1 MDTKTSD
8 KDKFGLNGFETVIVA
23 VLFCFLLFFAD
34 IVQIRSAFLSRV
46 MGDADCFFRAGWA
59 AKVGKSIYEV
69 TDPNGWHYNYP
80 PLFAI
85 AMIPLA
91 DPPPGESRDGCLPYP
106 ISISIFYK
114 VSLLSLFF
122 GVFSL
127 ARAYEKQFPLMFEN
141 LFIRKWYYLRIFA
154 IVVCLSP
161 IAHTLMRGQVNLF
174 LLMMICLAIA
184 FQLSNKS
191 FLSGIMIAG
200 SICLKVFPV
209 FLLVV
214 PVWRKDFKQLAGCLV
229 GLILGLG
236 VIPVSVM
243 GVEKTK
249 TAYSDFYNVLIGPS
263 LGLSGDNTRG
273 VELTNLNSTDNHS
286 VLAFLHGIEHPD
298 FSKKPAKPSLVIK
311 IVQILMSLLFLGWL
325 LWSKGVPKKGST
337 MEDAHFFALASLLMV
352 LICPVSHS
360 QYFVLALPLVM
371 SMLVFSWL
379 NSAKVV
385 SPWLGFLFLFYI
397 VANLLPL
404 LPAFENIKR
413 MGVMFVPNFILFVY
427 GTTLFASIKNNDK
440 IAFEK
445 ATAINHSEA

>member
-1 MDTKTSD
+1 MDTKTLAND
-8 KDKFGLNGFETVIVA
+8 KTGLNSVETVLVA
-23 VLFCFLLFFAD
+23 VLFLFLLFFAD

-85 AMIPLA
+85 TMIPLA
-91 DPPPGESRDGCLPYP
+91 DPPPGESREGCLPYP

-114 VSLLSLFF
+114 ISLLSLFL

-127 ARAYEKQFPLMFEN
+127 ARAYEKLFPLVFEN
-141 LFIRKWYYLRIFA
+141 IRIKKWYYLRIFA

-184 FQLSNKS
+184 FQMSNKS

-209 FLLVV
+209 FLLIV
-214 PVWRKDFKQLAGCLV
+214 PVWRKDYKQFAGCIV
-229 GLILGLG
+229 GLILGLV

-243 GVEKTK
+243 GVDKTK

-263 LGLSGDNTRG
+263 LGISADNTRG

-311 IVQILMSLLFLGWL
+311 IVHILMSILFLGWL
-325 LWSKGVPKKGST
+325 LWSKGIPKKGSA
-337 MEDAHFFALASLLMV
+337 MEDAHFLALASLLMV

-371 SMLVFSWL
+371 SMMVFSWF
-379 NSAKVV
+379 NCKSVI

-397 VANLLPL
+397 VANVLPL
-404 LPAFENIKR
+404 LPVFENIKR
-413 MGVMFVPNFILFVY
+413 MGIMFIPNFILMVY
-427 GTTLFASIKNNDK
+427 GTTLFANIKTNDQLS
-440 IAFEK
+440 FENLN
-445 ATAINHSEA
+445 ATKFS

>member
-1 MDTKTSD
+1 MDTKTLAND
-8 KDKFGLNGFETVIVA
+8 KTGLNSVETVLVA
-23 VLFCFLLFFAD
+23 VLFFFLLFFAD

-85 AMIPLA
+85 TMIPLA
-91 DPPPGESRDGCLPYP
+91 DPPPGESREGCLPYP

-114 VSLLSLFF
+114 VSLLSLFL
-122 GVFSL
+122 GVFAL
-127 ARAYEKQFPLMFEN
+127 ARAYEKQFSVVFEN
-141 LFIRKWYYLRIFA
+141 MRIKKWYYLRIFA

-184 FQLSNKS
+184 FQMSNKS

-209 FLLVV
+209 FLLIV
-214 PVWRKDFKQLAGCLV
+214 PVWRKDYKQFAGCIV
-229 GLILGLG
+229 GLILGLV

-243 GVEKTK
+243 GVDKTK

-263 LGLSGDNTRG
+263 LGISADNTRG

-311 IVQILMSLLFLGWL
+311 IVHILMSILFLGWL
-325 LWSKGVPKKGST
+325 LWSKGIPKKGSA
-337 MEDAHFFALASLLMV
+337 MEDAHFLALASLLMV

-371 SMLVFSWL
+371 SMMVFSWF
-379 NSAKVV
+379 NCKSVI

-397 VANLLPL
+397 VANVLPL
-404 LPAFENIKR
+404 LPVFENIKR
-413 MGVMFVPNFILFVY
+413 MGIMFIPNFILMVY
-427 GTTLFASIKNNDK
+427 GTTLFANIKTNDQLS
-440 IAFEK
+440 FENLN
-445 ATAINHSEA
+445 ATKFSES

>member
-1 MDTKTSD
+1 MDTKVLEND
-8 KDKFGLNGFETVIVA
+8 KAGLNCVETVLVA
-23 VLFCFLLFFAD
+23 VLFFFLLFFAD
-34 IVQIRSAFLSRV
+34 IVQIRSAFLTRV

-85 AMIPLA
+85 TMIPLA
-91 DPPPGESRDGCLPYP
+91 DPPPGENRDGCLPYP

-114 VSLLSLFF
+114 VSLLSLFL

-127 ARAYEKQFPLMFEN
+127 ARAYEKQFPVVFEN
-141 LFIRKWYYLRIFA
+141 LRIKKWYYLRIFA

-174 LLMMICLAIA
+174 LLMMICLAIG
-184 FQLSNKS
+184 FQMSNKS

-209 FLLVV
+209 FLLIV
-214 PVWRKDFKQLAGCLV
+214 PVWRKDYKQLAGCLV
-229 GLILGLG
+229 GLVLGLV

-263 LGLSGDNTRG
+263 LGISGDNTRG

-311 IVQILMSLLFLGWL
+311 IVHILMSILFLGWL
-325 LWSKGVPKKGST
+325 LWSKGLPKKGSA
-337 MEDAHFFALASLLMV
+337 MEDSHFLALASLLMV

-371 SMLVFSWL
+371 SILVFSWF
-379 NSAKVV
+379 SSKRVI
-385 SPWLGFLFLFYI
+385 SPWLGFFFLFYI

-404 LPAFENIKR
+404 LPVFENIKR
-413 MGVMFVPNFILFVY
+413 MGVMFVPNFILLVY
-427 GTTLFASIKNNDK
+427 GTTLFANIKTMDQLAFVNLNASK
-440 IAFEK
+440 I
-445 ATAINHSEA
+445 SE

>member
-1 MDTKTSD
+1 MDTKTLAND
-8 KDKFGLNGFETVIVA
+8 KTGLNSVETVLVA
-23 VLFCFLLFFAD
+23 VLFFFLLFFAD

-85 AMIPLA
+85 TMIPLA
-91 DPPPGESRDGCLPYP
+91 DPPPGESREGCLPYP

-114 VSLLSLFF
+114 VSLLSLFL

-127 ARAYEKQFPLMFEN
+127 ARAYEKLFPLVFEN
-141 LFIRKWYYLRIFA
+141 IRIKKWYYLRIFA

-184 FQLSNKS
+184 FQMSNKS

-209 FLLVV
+209 FLLIV
-214 PVWRKDFKQLAGCLV
+214 PVWRKDYKQFAGCIV
-229 GLILGLG
+229 GLILGLV

-243 GVEKTK
+243 GVDKTK

-263 LGLSGDNTRG
+263 LGISADNTRG

-311 IVQILMSLLFLGWL
+311 IVHILMSILFLGWL
-325 LWSKGVPKKGST
+325 LWSKGIPKKGSA
-337 MEDAHFFALASLLMV
+337 MEDAHFLALASLLMV

-371 SMLVFSWL
+371 SMMVFSWF
-379 NSAKVV
+379 NCKSVI

-397 VANLLPL
+397 VANVLPL
-404 LPAFENIKR
+404 LPVFENIKR
-413 MGVMFVPNFILFVY
+413 MGIMFIPNFILMVY
-427 GTTLFASIKNNDK
+427 GTTLFANIKTNDQLS
-440 IAFEK
+440 FENLN
-445 ATAINHSEA
+445 ATKFSES

>member
-1 MDTKTSD
+1 MDTKTLTGD
-8 KDKFGLNGFETVIVA
+8 KIGLNAVETVLVA
-23 VLFCFLLFFAD
+23 ILFFFLLFFAD
-34 IVQIRSAFLSRV
+34 IVQIRSAFLTRV

-85 AMIPLA
+85 TMIPLA
-91 DPPPGESRDGCLPYP
+91 DPPPGENREGCLPYP

-114 VSLLSLFF
+114 VSLLSLFL

-127 ARAYEKQFPLMFEN
+127 ARAYEKQFPLVFEN
-141 LFIRKWYYLRIFA
+141 FQVRKWYYLRILA
-154 IVVCLSP
+154 IVICLSP

-174 LLMMICLAIA
+174 LLMMICLAIG
-184 FQLSNKS
+184 FQISNKS
-191 FLSGIMIAG
+191 FLSGVMIAG

-209 FLLVV
+209 FLLIV
-214 PVWRKDFKQLAGCLV
+214 PVWRKDYKQFAGCIV
-229 GLILGLG
+229 GLVIGLII
-236 VIPVSVM
+236 IPVSVM
-243 GVEKTK
+243 GVDKTK

-263 LGLSGDNTRG
+263 LGISADNTRG

-311 IVQILMSLLFLGWL
+311 IVHILMSLLFLGWL
-325 LWSKGVPKKGST
+325 LWSKGVPKKGSP

-371 SMLVFSWL
+371 SILVFSWFK
-379 NSAKVV
+379 SKGVV
-385 SPWLGFLFLFYI
+385 SPWLSILFLFYI
-397 VANLLPL
+397 VANLFPL
-404 LPAFENIKR
+404 LPVFENIKR
-413 MGVMFVPNFILFVY
+413 MGIMFVPNFVLLVY
-427 GTTLFASIKNNDK
+427 GTTLFSSIKSNDQ
-440 IAFEK
+440 IALEK
-445 ATAINHSEA
+445 VNSTSLSES

>member
-1 MDTKTSD
+1 MDTKTLAND
-8 KDKFGLNGFETVIVA
+8 KTGLNSVETVLVA
-23 VLFCFLLFFAD
+23 VLFFFLLFFAD

-85 AMIPLA
+85 TMIPLA
-91 DPPPGESRDGCLPYP
+91 DPPPGESREGCLPYP

-114 VSLLSLFF
+114 ISLLSLFL

-127 ARAYEKQFPLMFEN
+127 ARAYEKLFPLVFEN
-141 LFIRKWYYLRIFA
+141 IRIKKWYYLRIFA

-184 FQLSNKS
+184 FQMSNKS

-209 FLLVV
+209 FLLIV
-214 PVWRKDFKQLAGCLV
+214 PVWRKDYKQFAGCIV
-229 GLILGLG
+229 GLILGLV

-243 GVEKTK
+243 GVDKTK

-263 LGLSGDNTRG
+263 LGISADNTRG

-311 IVQILMSLLFLGWL
+311 IVHILMSILFLGWL
-325 LWSKGVPKKGST
+325 LWSKGIPKKGSA
-337 MEDAHFFALASLLMV
+337 MEDAHFLALASLLMV

-371 SMLVFSWL
+371 SMMVFSWF
-379 NSAKVV
+379 NCKSVI

-397 VANLLPL
+397 VANVLPL
-404 LPAFENIKR
+404 LPVFENIKR
-413 MGVMFVPNFILFVY
+413 MGIMFIPNFILMVY
-427 GTTLFASIKNNDK
+427 GTTLFANIKTNDQLS
-440 IAFEK
+440 FENLN
-445 ATAINHSEA
+445 ATKFSES

>member
-1 MDTKTSD
+1 MDTKMLA
-8 KDKFGLNGFETVIVA
+8 KDKVGLNGFETVLVSI
-23 VLFCFLLFFAD
+23 LFFFLLFFAD
-34 IVQIRSAFLSRV
+34 IVQIRSAFLTRV

-91 DPPPGESRDGCLPYP
+91 DPPPGESRVGCLPYP

-114 VSLLSLFF
+114 VSLLSLFL

-127 ARAYEKQFPLMFEN
+127 ARAYEKQFPLLFEN
-141 LFIRKWYYLRIFA
+141 LSVRKWYYLRIFA

-174 LLMMICLAIA
+174 LLMMICLAIS
-184 FQLSNKS
+184 FQISNRS
-191 FLSGIMIAG
+191 FLSGVMIAG

-209 FLLVV
+209 FLLIV
-214 PVWRKDFKQLAGCLV
+214 PVWRKDYKQFAGCVV
-229 GLILGLG
+229 GLILGLV

-263 LGLSGDNTRG
+263 LGISGDNTRG
-273 VELTNLNSTDNHS
+273 IELTNLNSTDNHS

-311 IVQILMSLLFLGWL
+311 IVQILMSILFLGWL
-325 LWSKGVPKKGST
+325 LWSKGVPQKGSA
-337 MEDAHFFALASLLMV
+337 MEDAHFLALASLLMV

-371 SMLVFSWL
+371 SLLVFSWFD
-379 NSAKVV
+379 STRVI
-385 SPWLGFLFLFYI
+385 SPWLGVLFLFYI

-404 LPAFENIKR
+404 LPFFESIKR
-413 MGVMFVPNFILFVY
+413 MGVMFVPNFILMVY
-427 GTTLFASIKNNDK
+427 GTTLFANIRRNDQLVNENRTS
-440 IAFEK
+440 A
-445 ATAINHSEA
+445 NLSEA

>member
-1 MDTKTSD
+1 MDTKVLEND
-8 KDKFGLNGFETVIVA
+8 KAGLNCVETVLVA
-23 VLFCFLLFFAD
+23 VLFFFLLFFAD
-34 IVQIRSAFLSRV
+34 IVQIRSAFLTRV

-85 AMIPLA
+85 TMIPLA
-91 DPPPGESRDGCLPYP
+91 DPPPGENRDGCLPYP

-114 VSLLSLFF
+114 VSLLSLFL

-127 ARAYEKQFPLMFEN
+127 ARAYEKQFPVVFEN
-141 LFIRKWYYLRIFA
+141 LRIKKWYYLRIFA

-174 LLMMICLAIA
+174 LLMMICLAIG
-184 FQLSNKS
+184 FQMSNNS

-209 FLLVV
+209 FLLIV
-214 PVWRKDFKQLAGCLV
+214 PVWRKDYKQLAGCLV
-229 GLILGLG
+229 GLVLGLV

-263 LGLSGDNTRG
+263 LGISGDNTRG

-311 IVQILMSLLFLGWL
+311 IVHILMSILFLGWL
-325 LWSKGVPKKGST
+325 LWSKGLPKKGSA
-337 MEDAHFFALASLLMV
+337 MEDSHFLALASLLMV

-371 SMLVFSWL
+371 SILVFSWF
-379 NSAKVV
+379 SSKRVI
-385 SPWLGFLFLFYI
+385 SPWLGFFFLFYI

-404 LPAFENIKR
+404 LPVFENIKR
-413 MGVMFVPNFILFVY
+413 MGVMFVPNFILLVY
-427 GTTLFASIKNNDK
+427 GTTLFANIKTMDQLAFVNLNASK
-440 IAFEK
+440 I
-445 ATAINHSEA
+445 SE

>member
-1 MDTKTSD
+1 MDTKVLEND
-8 KDKFGLNGFETVIVA
+8 KAGLNGVETVLVA
-23 VLFCFLLFFAD
+23 VLFFFLLFFAD
-34 IVQIRSAFLSRV
+34 IVQIRSAFLTRV

-85 AMIPLA
+85 TMIPLA
-91 DPPPGESRDGCLPYP
+91 DPPPGENRDGCLPYP

-114 VSLLSLFF
+114 VSLLSLFL

-127 ARAYEKQFPLMFEN
+127 ARAYEKQFPVVFEN
-141 LFIRKWYYLRIFA
+141 LRVKKWYYLRIFA

-174 LLMMICLAIA
+174 LLMMICLAIG
-184 FQLSNKS
+184 FQMSNKS

-209 FLLVV
+209 FLLIV
-214 PVWRKDFKQLAGCLV
+214 PVWRKDYKQLAGCIV
-229 GLILGLG
+229 GLVLGLV

-263 LGLSGDNTRG
+263 LGISGDNTRG

-311 IVQILMSLLFLGWL
+311 IVHILMSILFLGWL
-325 LWSKGVPKKGST
+325 LWSKGLPKKGSA
-337 MEDAHFFALASLLMV
+337 MEDSHFLALASLLMV

-371 SMLVFSWL
+371 SILVFSWF
-379 NSAKVV
+379 SSKRVI
-385 SPWLGFLFLFYI
+385 SPWLGFFFLFYI

-404 LPAFENIKR
+404 LPVFENIKR
-413 MGVMFVPNFILFVY
+413 MGVMFVPNFILLVY
-427 GTTLFASIKNNDK
+427 GTTLFANIKTMDQLAFVNLNASK
-440 IAFEK
+440 I
-445 ATAINHSEA
+445 SE

>member
-1 MDTKTSD
+1 MDTKTLAND
-8 KDKFGLNGFETVIVA
+8 KTGLNSVETVLVA
-23 VLFCFLLFFAD
+23 VLFFFLLFFAD

-85 AMIPLA
+85 TMIPLA
-91 DPPPGESRDGCLPYP
+91 DPPPGESREGCLPYP

-114 VSLLSLFF
+114 ISLLSLFL

-127 ARAYEKQFPLMFEN
+127 ARAYEKQFPVVFEN
-141 LFIRKWYYLRIFA
+141 IRIKKWYYLRIFA

-184 FQLSNKS
+184 FQMSNKS

-209 FLLVV
+209 FLLIV
-214 PVWRKDFKQLAGCLV
+214 PVWRKDYKQFAGCIV
-229 GLILGLG
+229 GLILGLV

-243 GVEKTK
+243 GVDKTK

-263 LGLSGDNTRG
+263 LGISADNTRG

-311 IVQILMSLLFLGWL
+311 IVHILMSILFLGWL
-325 LWSKGVPKKGST
+325 LWSKGIPKKGSA
-337 MEDAHFFALASLLMV
+337 MEDAHFLALASLLMV

-371 SMLVFSWL
+371 SMLVFSWF
-379 NSAKVV
+379 NCKSVI
-385 SPWLGFLFLFYI
+385 SPWLVFLFLFYI
-397 VANLLPL
+397 VANVLPL
-404 LPAFENIKR
+404 LPVFENIKR
-413 MGVMFVPNFILFVY
+413 MGIMFIPNFILMVY
-427 GTTLFASIKNNDK
+427 GTTLFANIKTNDQLS
-440 IAFEK
+440 FENLN
-445 ATAINHSEA
+445 ATKFSES

>member
-1 MDTKTSD
+1 MDTKVLEND
-8 KDKFGLNGFETVIVA
+8 KAGLNGVETVLVA
-23 VLFCFLLFFAD
+23 VLFFFLLFFAD
-34 IVQIRSAFLSRV
+34 IVQIRSAFLTRV

-85 AMIPLA
+85 TMIPLA
-91 DPPPGESRDGCLPYP
+91 DPPPGENRDGCLPYP

-114 VSLLSLFF
+114 VSLLSLFL

-127 ARAYEKQFPLMFEN
+127 ARAYEKQFPVVFEN
-141 LFIRKWYYLRIFA
+141 LRIKKWYYLRIFA

-174 LLMMICLAIA
+174 LLMMICLAIG
-184 FQLSNKS
+184 FQMSNKS

-209 FLLVV
+209 FLLIV
-214 PVWRKDFKQLAGCLV
+214 PVWRKDYKQLAGCIV
-229 GLILGLG
+229 GLVLGLV

-263 LGLSGDNTRG
+263 LGISGDNTRG

-311 IVQILMSLLFLGWL
+311 IVHILMSILFLGWL
-325 LWSKGVPKKGST
+325 LWSKGLPKKGSA
-337 MEDAHFFALASLLMV
+337 MEDSHFLALASLLMV

-371 SMLVFSWL
+371 SILVFSWF
-379 NSAKVV
+379 SSKRVI
-385 SPWLGFLFLFYI
+385 SPWLGFFFLFYI

-404 LPAFENIKR
+404 LPVFENIKR
-413 MGVMFVPNFILFVY
+413 MGVMFVPNFILLVY
-427 GTTLFASIKNNDK
+427 GTTLFANIKTMDQLAFVNLNASK
-440 IAFEK
+440 I
-445 ATAINHSEA
+445 SE

>member
-1 MDTKTSD
+1 MDTKVLEND
-8 KDKFGLNGFETVIVA
+8 KVGLNGVETVLVA
-23 VLFCFLLFFAD
+23 VLFFFLLFFAD
-34 IVQIRSAFLSRV
+34 IVQIRSAFLTRV

-85 AMIPLA
+85 TMIPLA
-91 DPPPGESRDGCLPYP
+91 DPPPGENRDGCLPYP

-114 VSLLSLFF
+114 VSLLSLFL

-127 ARAYEKQFPLMFEN
+127 ARAYEKQFPVVFEN
-141 LFIRKWYYLRIFA
+141 LRIKKWYYLRIFA

-174 LLMMICLAIA
+174 LLMMICLAIG
-184 FQLSNKS
+184 FQMSNKS

-209 FLLVV
+209 FLLIV
-214 PVWRKDFKQLAGCLV
+214 PVWRKDYKQLAGCIV
-229 GLILGLG
+229 GLVLGLV

-263 LGLSGDNTRG
+263 LGISGDNTRG

-311 IVQILMSLLFLGWL
+311 IVHILMSILFLGWL
-325 LWSKGVPKKGST
+325 LWSKGLPKKGSA
-337 MEDAHFFALASLLMV
+337 MEDSHFLALASLLMV

-371 SMLVFSWL
+371 SILVFSWF
-379 NSAKVV
+379 NSKSVI
-385 SPWLGFLFLFYI
+385 SPWLGFFFLFYI

-404 LPAFENIKR
+404 LPVFENIKR
-413 MGVMFVPNFILFVY
+413 MGVMFVPNFILLVY
-427 GTTLFASIKNNDK
+427 GTTLFANIKTMDQLAFVNLNASK
-440 IAFEK
+440 I
-445 ATAINHSEA
+445 SE

>member
-1 MDTKTSD
+1 MDTKVLEND
-8 KDKFGLNGFETVIVA
+8 KAGLNCVETVLVA
-23 VLFCFLLFFAD
+23 VLFFFLLFFAD
-34 IVQIRSAFLSRV
+34 IVQIRSAFLTRV

-85 AMIPLA
+85 TMIPLA
-91 DPPPGESRDGCLPYP
+91 DPPPGENRDGCLPYP

-114 VSLLSLFF
+114 VSLLSLFL

-127 ARAYEKQFPLMFEN
+127 ARAYEKQFPVVFEN
-141 LFIRKWYYLRIFA
+141 LRVKKWYYLRIFA

-174 LLMMICLAIA
+174 LLMMICLAIG
-184 FQLSNKS
+184 FQMSNKS

-209 FLLVV
+209 FLLIV
-214 PVWRKDFKQLAGCLV
+214 PVWRKDYKQLAGCLV
-229 GLILGLG
+229 GLVLGLV

-263 LGLSGDNTRG
+263 LGISGDNTRG

-311 IVQILMSLLFLGWL
+311 IVHILMSILFLGWL
-325 LWSKGVPKKGST
+325 LWSKGLPKKGSA
-337 MEDAHFFALASLLMV
+337 MEDSHFLALASLLMV

-371 SMLVFSWL
+371 SILVFSWFSSKRVISL
-379 NSAKVV
+379 
-385 SPWLGFLFLFYI
+385 WLGFFFLFYI

-404 LPAFENIKR
+404 LPVFENIKR
-413 MGVMFVPNFILFVY
+413 MGVMFVPNFILLVY
-427 GTTLFASIKNNDK
+427 GTTLFANIKTMDQLAFVNLNASK
-440 IAFEK
+440 I
-445 ATAINHSEA
+445 SE

>member
-1 MDTKTSD
+1 MDTKVLEND
-8 KDKFGLNGFETVIVA
+8 KAGLNCVETVLVA
-23 VLFCFLLFFAD
+23 VLFFFLLFFAD
-34 IVQIRSAFLSRV
+34 IVQIRSAFLTRV

-85 AMIPLA
+85 TMIPLA
-91 DPPPGESRDGCLPYP
+91 DPPPGENRDGCLPYP

-114 VSLLSLFF
+114 VSLLSLFL

-127 ARAYEKQFPLMFEN
+127 ARAYEKQFPVVFEN
-141 LFIRKWYYLRIFA
+141 LRIKKWYYLRIFA

-174 LLMMICLAIA
+174 LLMMICLAIG
-184 FQLSNKS
+184 FQMSNKS

-209 FLLVV
+209 FLLIV
-214 PVWRKDFKQLAGCLV
+214 PVWRKDYKQLAGCIV
-229 GLILGLG
+229 GLVLGLV

-263 LGLSGDNTRG
+263 LGISGDNTRG

-311 IVQILMSLLFLGWL
+311 IVHILMSILFLGWL
-325 LWSKGVPKKGST
+325 LWSKGLPKKGSA
-337 MEDAHFFALASLLMV
+337 MEDSHFLALASLLMV

-371 SMLVFSWL
+371 SILVFSWF
-379 NSAKVV
+379 SSKRVI
-385 SPWLGFLFLFYI
+385 SPWLGFFFLFYI

-404 LPAFENIKR
+404 LPVFENIKR
-413 MGVMFVPNFILFVY
+413 MGVMFVPNFILLVY
-427 GTTLFASIKNNDK
+427 GTTLFANIKTMDQLAFVNLNASK
-440 IAFEK
+440 I
-445 ATAINHSEA
+445 SE

>member
-1 MDTKTSD
+1 MDTKVLEND
-8 KDKFGLNGFETVIVA
+8 KAGLNGVETVLVA
-23 VLFCFLLFFAD
+23 VLFFFLLFFAD
-34 IVQIRSAFLSRV
+34 IVQIRSAFLTRV

-85 AMIPLA
+85 TMIPLA
-91 DPPPGESRDGCLPYP
+91 DPPPGENRDGCLPYP

-114 VSLLSLFF
+114 VSLLSLFL

-127 ARAYEKQFPLMFEN
+127 ARAYEKQFPVVFEN
-141 LFIRKWYYLRIFA
+141 LRIKKWYYLRIFA

-174 LLMMICLAIA
+174 LLMMICLAIG
-184 FQLSNKS
+184 FQMSNKS

-209 FLLVV
+209 FLLIV
-214 PVWRKDFKQLAGCLV
+214 PVWRKDYKQLAGCLV
-229 GLILGLG
+229 GLVLGLV

-263 LGLSGDNTRG
+263 LGISGDNTRG

-311 IVQILMSLLFLGWL
+311 IVHILMSILFLGWL
-325 LWSKGVPKKGST
+325 LWSKGLPKKGSA
-337 MEDAHFFALASLLMV
+337 MEDSHFLALASLLMV

-371 SMLVFSWL
+371 SILVFSWF
-379 NSAKVV
+379 SSKRVI
-385 SPWLGFLFLFYI
+385 SPWLGFFFLFYI

-404 LPAFENIKR
+404 LPVFENIKR
-413 MGVMFVPNFILFVY
+413 MGVMFVPNFILLVY
-427 GTTLFASIKNNDK
+427 GTTLFANIKTMDQLAFVNLNASK
-440 IAFEK
+440 I
-445 ATAINHSEA
+445 SE

>member
-1 MDTKTSD
+1 MDTKVLEND
-8 KDKFGLNGFETVIVA
+8 KAGLNCVETVLVA
-23 VLFCFLLFFAD
+23 VLFFFLLFFAD
-34 IVQIRSAFLSRV
+34 IVQIRSAFLTRV

-85 AMIPLA
+85 TMIPLA
-91 DPPPGESRDGCLPYP
+91 DPPPGENRDGCLPYP

-114 VSLLSLFF
+114 VSLLSLFL

-127 ARAYEKQFPLMFEN
+127 ARAYEKQFPVVFEN
-141 LFIRKWYYLRIFA
+141 LRVKKWYYLRIFA

-174 LLMMICLAIA
+174 LLMMICLAIG
-184 FQLSNKS
+184 FQMSNKS

-209 FLLVV
+209 FLLIV
-214 PVWRKDFKQLAGCLV
+214 PVWRKDYKQLAGCLV
-229 GLILGLG
+229 GLVLGLV

-263 LGLSGDNTRG
+263 LGISGDNTRG

-311 IVQILMSLLFLGWL
+311 IVHILMSILFLGWL
-325 LWSKGVPKKGST
+325 LWSKGLPKKGSA
-337 MEDAHFFALASLLMV
+337 MEDSHFLALASLLMV

-371 SMLVFSWL
+371 SILVFSWF
-379 NSAKVV
+379 NSKSVI
-385 SPWLGFLFLFYI
+385 SPWLGFFFLFYI

-404 LPAFENIKR
+404 LPVFENIKR
-413 MGVMFVPNFILFVY
+413 MGVMFVPNFILLVY
-427 GTTLFASIKNNDK
+427 GTTLFANIKTMDQLAFVNLNASK
-440 IAFEK
+440 I
-445 ATAINHSEA
+445 SE

>member
-1 MDTKTSD
+1 MDTKGLT
-8 KDKFGLNGFETVIVA
+8 KDKLGLTGAERFLVG
-23 VLFCFLLFFAD
+23 VLFFFLLFFAD

-91 DPPPGESRDGCLPYP
+91 DPPPGESREGCLPFP
-106 ISISIFYK
+106 VSINIFYK
-114 VSLLSLFF
+114 ISLLSLFL
-122 GVFSL
+122 GVFFL
-127 ARAYEKQFPLMFEN
+127 ARAYEQELPLVFEN
-141 LFIRKWYYLRIFA
+141 LSARKWYYLRIFS

-174 LLMMICLAIA
+174 LLMMICLSIA
-184 FQLSNKS
+184 FQMTSKS
-191 FLSGIMIAG
+191 FLSGVMIAG

-209 FLLVV
+209 FLLIV
-214 PVWRKDFKQLAGCLV
+214 PVWRKDYKQLAGCVV
-229 GLILGLG
+229 GLIFGL
-236 VIPVSVM
+236 VIIPVSVM
-243 GVEKTK
+243 GVDKTK

-263 LGLSGDNTRG
+263 LGISGDNTRG

-311 IVQILMSLLFLGWL
+311 IVQILMSVLFLGWL
-325 LWSKGVPKKGST
+325 LWSKGIPKKGST
-337 MEDAHFFALASLLMV
+337 MEDAHFLALASLLMV

-371 SMLVFSWL
+371 SMLVFSWFDT
-379 NSAKVV
+379 SKIV
-385 SPWLGFLFLFYI
+385 SPWLGVLLLFYI

-404 LPAFENIKR
+404 LPVFENIKR
-413 MGVMFVPNFILFVY
+413 MGVMFVPNFVLFVY
-427 GTTLFASIKNNDK
+427 GTTLLSNIKSNDQ
-440 IAFEK
+440 IALEKGVATKFFE
-445 ATAINHSEA
+445 S

>member
-1 MDTKTSD
+1 MDTKVLEND
-8 KDKFGLNGFETVIVA
+8 KVGLNGVETVLVA
-23 VLFCFLLFFAD
+23 VLFFFLLFFAD
-34 IVQIRSAFLSRV
+34 IVQIRSAFLTRV

-85 AMIPLA
+85 TMIPLA
-91 DPPPGESRDGCLPYP
+91 DPPPGENRDGCLPYP

-114 VSLLSLFF
+114 VSLLSLFL

-127 ARAYEKQFPLMFEN
+127 ARAYEKQFPVVFEN
-141 LFIRKWYYLRIFA
+141 LRIKKWYYLRIFA

-174 LLMMICLAIA
+174 LLMMICLAIG
-184 FQLSNKS
+184 FQMSNKS

-209 FLLVV
+209 FLLIV
-214 PVWRKDFKQLAGCLV
+214 PVWRKDYKQLAGCLV
-229 GLILGLG
+229 GLVLGLV

-263 LGLSGDNTRG
+263 LGISGDNTRG

-311 IVQILMSLLFLGWL
+311 IVHILMSILFLGWL
-325 LWSKGVPKKGST
+325 LWSKGLPKKGSA
-337 MEDAHFFALASLLMV
+337 MEDSHFLALASLLMV

-371 SMLVFSWL
+371 SILVFSWF
-379 NSAKVV
+379 SSKRVI
-385 SPWLGFLFLFYI
+385 SPWLGFFFLFYI

-404 LPAFENIKR
+404 LPVFENIKR
-413 MGVMFVPNFILFVY
+413 MGVMFVPNFILLVY
-427 GTTLFASIKNNDK
+427 GTTLFANIKTMDQLAFVNLNASK
-440 IAFEK
+440 I
-445 ATAINHSEA
+445 SE

>member
-1 MDTKTSD
+1 MDTKMLA
-8 KDKFGLNGFETVIVA
+8 KDKVGLNGVETILVSILV
-23 VLFCFLLFFAD
+23 FFLLFFAD

-91 DPPPGESRDGCLPYP
+91 DPPPGESREGCLPYP

-114 VSLLSLFF
+114 VSLLSLFL

-127 ARAYEKQFPLMFEN
+127 ARAYEKQFPLVFEN
-141 LFIRKWYYLRIFA
+141 LCARKWYYLRIFA

-174 LLMMICLAIA
+174 LLMMICLAIS
-184 FQLSNKS
+184 FQISNRS

-209 FLLVV
+209 FLLIV
-214 PVWRKDFKQLAGCLV
+214 PVWRKDYKQFAGCVV
-229 GLILGLG
+229 GLILGL
-236 VIPVSVM
+236 VVVPVSVM

-263 LGLSGDNTRG
+263 LGISGDNTRG

-311 IVQILMSLLFLGWL
+311 IVQILMSMLFLGWL
-325 LWSKGVPKKGST
+325 LWSKGVPQKGSA
-337 MEDAHFFALASLLMV
+337 MEDAHFLALASLLMV

-371 SMLVFSWL
+371 SLLVFSWFD
-379 NSAKVV
+379 SARVI
-385 SPWLGFLFLFYI
+385 SPWLGILFLFYI

-404 LPAFENIKR
+404 LPLFENIKR
-413 MGVMFVPNFILFVY
+413 MGIMFVPNFILMVY
-427 GTTLFASIKNNDK
+427 GTTLFANIKRNDQL
-440 IAFEK
+440 ANENGNP
-445 ATAINHSEA
+445 TNLSEA

>member
-1 MDTKTSD
+1 MDANTLA
-8 KDKFGLNGFETVIVA
+8 KDKVGLNGVETVLVSI
-23 VLFCFLLFFAD
+23 LFFFLLFFAD

-91 DPPPGESRDGCLPYP
+91 DPPPGESREGCLPYP

-114 VSLLSLFF
+114 VSLLSLFL

-127 ARAYEKQFPLMFEN
+127 ARAYEKQFPLVFEN
-141 LFIRKWYYLRIFA
+141 LCARKWYYLRIFA

-174 LLMMICLAIA
+174 LLMMICLAIS
-184 FQLSNKS
+184 FQISNRS

-209 FLLVV
+209 FLLIV
-214 PVWRKDFKQLAGCLV
+214 PVWRKDYKQFAGCVV
-229 GLILGLG
+229 GLILGL
-236 VIPVSVM
+236 VVVPVSVM

-263 LGLSGDNTRG
+263 LGISGDNTRG

-311 IVQILMSLLFLGWL
+311 IVQILMSILFLGWL
-325 LWSKGVPKKGST
+325 LWSKGVPQKGSA
-337 MEDAHFFALASLLMV
+337 MEDAHFLALASLLMV

-371 SMLVFSWL
+371 SLLVFSWFD
-379 NSAKVV
+379 SARVI
-385 SPWLGFLFLFYI
+385 SPWLGILFLFYI

-404 LPAFENIKR
+404 LPLFENIKR
-413 MGVMFVPNFILFVY
+413 MGIMFVPNFILMVY
-427 GTTLFASIKNNDK
+427 GTTLFANIKRNDQL
-440 IAFEK
+440 ANENGNS
-445 ATAINHSEA
+445 TNLSEA

>member
-1 MDTKTSD
+1 MDTKTLTNG
-8 KDKFGLNGFETVIVA
+8 KVGLNAVETVLVSI
-23 VLFCFLLFFAD
+23 LFFFLLFFAD
-34 IVQIRSAFLSRV
+34 IVQIRSAFLTRV

-85 AMIPLA
+85 TMIPLA
-91 DPPPGESRDGCLPYP
+91 DPPPGESREGCLPYP

-114 VSLLSLFF
+114 VSLLSLFL

-127 ARAYEKQFPLMFEN
+127 ARAYEKQFPVVFEN
-141 LFIRKWYYLRIFA
+141 LQVRKWYYLRIFA

-174 LLMMICLAIA
+174 LLMMICLAIG
-184 FQLSNKS
+184 FQISNKS
-191 FLSGIMIAG
+191 FLSGVMIAG

-209 FLLVV
+209 FLLIV
-214 PVWRKDFKQLAGCLV
+214 PVWRKDYKQFAGCIV
-229 GLILGLG
+229 GLVLGL
-236 VIPVSVM
+236 VIIPVSVM
-243 GVEKTK
+243 GVDKTK

-263 LGLSGDNTRG
+263 LGISADNTRG

-311 IVQILMSLLFLGWL
+311 VVHILMSLLFLGWL
-325 LWSKGVPKKGST
+325 LWSKGIPKKGSA
-337 MEDAHFFALASLLMV
+337 MEDAHFLALASLLMV

-371 SMLVFSWL
+371 SMLVFSWF
-379 NSAKVV
+379 NSKSVI
-385 SPWLGFLFLFYI
+385 SPWLSFLFLFYI

-404 LPAFENIKR
+404 LPVFENTKR
-413 MGVMFVPNFILFVY
+413 MGIMFVPNFVLLVY
-427 GTTLFASIKNNDK
+427 GTTLFANIKSNPQ

-445 ATAINHSEA
+445 VNSTKFSES

>member
-1 MDTKTSD
+1 MDTKVLEND
-8 KDKFGLNGFETVIVA
+8 KAGLNGVETVLVA
-23 VLFCFLLFFAD
+23 VLFFFLLFFAD
-34 IVQIRSAFLSRV
+34 IVQIRSAFLTRV

-85 AMIPLA
+85 TMIPLA
-91 DPPPGESRDGCLPYP
+91 DPPPGENRDGCLPYP

-114 VSLLSLFF
+114 VSLLSLFL

-127 ARAYEKQFPLMFEN
+127 ARAYEKQFPVVFEN
-141 LFIRKWYYLRIFA
+141 LRIKKWYYLRIFA

-174 LLMMICLAIA
+174 LLMMICLAIG
-184 FQLSNKS
+184 FQMSNKS

-209 FLLVV
+209 FLLIV
-214 PVWRKDFKQLAGCLV
+214 PVWRKDYKQLAGCLV
-229 GLILGLG
+229 GLVLGLV

-263 LGLSGDNTRG
+263 LGISGDNTRG

-311 IVQILMSLLFLGWL
+311 IVHILMSILFLGWL
-325 LWSKGVPKKGST
+325 LWSKGLPKKGSA
-337 MEDAHFFALASLLMV
+337 MEDSHFLALASLLMV

-371 SMLVFSWL
+371 SILVFSWF
-379 NSAKVV
+379 NSKSVI
-385 SPWLGFLFLFYI
+385 SPWLGFFFLFYI

-404 LPAFENIKR
+404 LPVFENIKR
-413 MGVMFVPNFILFVY
+413 MGVMFVPNFILLVY
-427 GTTLFASIKNNDK
+427 GTTLFANIKTMDQLAFVNLNASK
-440 IAFEK
+440 I
-445 ATAINHSEA
+445 SE

>member
-1 MDTKTSD
+1 MDTKVLEND
-8 KDKFGLNGFETVIVA
+8 KAGLNCVETVLVA
-23 VLFCFLLFFAD
+23 VLFFFLLFFAD
-34 IVQIRSAFLSRV
+34 IVQIRSAFLTRV

-85 AMIPLA
+85 TMIPLA
-91 DPPPGESRDGCLPYP
+91 DPPPGENRDGCLPYP

-114 VSLLSLFF
+114 VSLLSLFL

-127 ARAYEKQFPLMFEN
+127 ARAYEKQFPVVFEN
-141 LFIRKWYYLRIFA
+141 LRIKKWYYLRIFA

-174 LLMMICLAIA
+174 LLMMICLAIG
-184 FQLSNKS
+184 FQMSNKS

-209 FLLVV
+209 FLLIV
-214 PVWRKDFKQLAGCLV
+214 PVWRKDYKQLAGCLV
-229 GLILGLG
+229 GLVLGLV

-263 LGLSGDNTRG
+263 LGISGDNTRG

-311 IVQILMSLLFLGWL
+311 IVHILMSILFLGWL
-325 LWSKGVPKKGST
+325 LWSKGLPKKGSA
-337 MEDAHFFALASLLMV
+337 MEDSHFLALASLLMV

-371 SMLVFSWL
+371 SILVFSWF
-379 NSAKVV
+379 NSKSVI
-385 SPWLGFLFLFYI
+385 SPWLGFFFLFYI

-404 LPAFENIKR
+404 LPVFENIKR
-413 MGVMFVPNFILFVY
+413 MGVMFVPNFILLVY
-427 GTTLFASIKNNDK
+427 GTTLFANIKTMDQLAFVNLNASK
-440 IAFEK
+440 I
-445 ATAINHSEA
+445 SE

>member
-1 MDTKTSD
+1 MDTKMLA
-8 KDKFGLNGFETVIVA
+8 KDKVGLNGVETVLVSI
-23 VLFCFLLFFAD
+23 LFFFLLFFAD
-34 IVQIRSAFLSRV
+34 IVQIRSAFLTRV

-91 DPPPGESRDGCLPYP
+91 DPPPGVSREGCLPYP

-114 VSLLSLFF
+114 VSLLSLFL

-127 ARAYEKQFPLMFEN
+127 ARAYEKQFPLVFEN
-141 LFIRKWYYLRIFA
+141 FSVRKWYYLRIFA

-174 LLMMICLAIA
+174 LLMMICLAIS
-184 FQLSNKS
+184 FQISNRS
-191 FLSGIMIAG
+191 FLSGVMIAG

-209 FLLVV
+209 FLLIV
-214 PVWRKDFKQLAGCLV
+214 PVWRKDYKQFAGCVV
-229 GLILGLG
+229 GLILGLV

-263 LGLSGDNTRG
+263 LGISGDNTRG

-311 IVQILMSLLFLGWL
+311 IVQILMSILFLGWL
-325 LWSKGVPKKGST
+325 LWSKGVPQKGSA
-337 MEDAHFFALASLLMV
+337 MEDAHFLALATLLMV

-371 SMLVFSWL
+371 SLLVFSWFD
-379 NSAKVV
+379 SARVI
-385 SPWLGFLFLFYI
+385 SPWLGILFLFYI

-404 LPAFENIKR
+404 LPIFENIKR
-413 MGVMFVPNFILFVY
+413 MGVMFVPNFILMVY
-427 GTTLFASIKNNDK
+427 GTTLFANIRRNDQL
-440 IAFEK
+440 ANENRNP
-445 ATAINHSEA
+445 ANLSDA

>member
-1 MDTKTSD
+1 MDTKTLAND
-8 KDKFGLNGFETVIVA
+8 KTGLNSVETVLVA
-23 VLFCFLLFFAD
+23 VLFFFLLFFAD

-85 AMIPLA
+85 TMIPLA
-91 DPPPGESRDGCLPYP
+91 DPPPGESREGCLPYP

-114 VSLLSLFF
+114 ISLLSLFL

-127 ARAYEKQFPLMFEN
+127 ARAYEKLFPLVFEN
-141 LFIRKWYYLRIFA
+141 IRIKKWYYLRIFA

-184 FQLSNKS
+184 FQMSNKS

-209 FLLVV
+209 FLLIV
-214 PVWRKDFKQLAGCLV
+214 PVWRKDYKQFAGCIV
-229 GLILGLG
+229 GLILGLV

-243 GVEKTK
+243 GVDKTK

-263 LGLSGDNTRG
+263 LGISADNTRG

-311 IVQILMSLLFLGWL
+311 IVHILMSILFLGWL
-325 LWSKGVPKKGST
+325 LWSKGIPKKGSA
-337 MEDAHFFALASLLMV
+337 MEDAHFLALASLLMV

-371 SMLVFSWL
+371 SMMVFSWF
-379 NSAKVV
+379 NCKSVI

-397 VANLLPL
+397 VANVLPL
-404 LPAFENIKR
+404 LPVFENIKR
-413 MGVMFVPNFILFVY
+413 MGIMFIPNFILMVY
-427 GTTLFASIKNNDK
+427 GTTLFANIKTNDQLS
-440 IAFEK
+440 FENLN
-445 ATAINHSEA
+445 ATKFS